1 MAHSVYQFL
10 VSTCL
15 TAAQSRSRNTVMPP
29 VAAAS
34 VVFMATCA
42 AKAPSLPDFMVNVE
56 PGLKPYQPNLKKND
70 KKGKHSQSSKRKA
83 STKSG
88 DGIVQLQQG
97 PTRPSTNNRIDL
109 HSGATKPNHQQ
120 SARPGNQR
128 AKVPSTTNGRL
139 WHSNSCEI
147 QHVHRKMV
155 GQEARK
161 MGHDGTIEAGN
172 RNPVFTGVAIA
183 CNPFFHFQS
192 MGRPSWPNSS

>member
-56 PGLKPYQPNLKKND
+56 PGLKPYQPNLRGND

-83 STKSG
+83 SKNG
-88 DGIVQLQQG
+88 E
-97 PTRPSTNNRIDL
+97 
-109 HSGATKPNHQQ
+109 
-120 SARPGNQR
+120 NQP
-128 AKVPSTTNGRL
+128 KVG
-139 WHSNSCEI
+139 
-147 QHVHRKMV
+147 MV
-155 GQEARK
+155 
-161 MGHDGTIEAGN
+161 
-172 RNPVFTGVAIA
+172 
-183 CNPFFHFQS
+183 
-192 MGRPSWPNSS
+192 